1 MPPSKQILLD
11 NNKKKA
17 FKTEVSKALVTRIG
31 FKPITF

>member
-1 MPPSKQILLD
+1 MLPSKQIFL
-11 NNKKKA
+11 NKKKA